1 MPETHPGASLIVVMP
16 ELPRSG
22 PFALL
27 ENTRA
32 GARRAVSFLFVDP
45 VEAFCAWRPEA
56 VPDVLAALEAE
67 RCRGRYVC
75 GYVSFEAGY
84 LLAGRRHFSLQKV
97 AAATAPLLS
106 FFSFRRRAAL
116 EARDVKRLVAAAEA
130 MSPCAVYDIRMSED
144 RARYGA
150 NLDRIRRLIHD
161 GEVYQVNHTLKYH
174 FRYEG
179 SPWSL
184 YCRLRQKQSVEYAAF
199 LDFPEVRVLSLSP
212 ELFVRQ
218 QGAEL
223 VCRPMKGT
231 AARGANR
238 VEDDA
243 IRARLKADGKTRA
256 ENVMI
261 VDLLRND
268 LGRLARP
275 GSVRVDRLFE
285 VQTFETLHQMVS
297 TIRAQPAGHVPLDVL
312 LSRLFPCGSVT
323 GAPKIR
329 ALQVLEALEAEP
341 RGIYTGALGYAAPG
355 QDLCFNVPIRTVVST
370 RPGYAELGIGSGI
383 VHESNE
389 DDEFRECG
397 LKAQFLWTVN
407 DGFGLIET
415 MRLEGGRARHLERH
429 LERLERSAQ
438 VFGFAWRRAEVLEAV
453 GEVSRTVGFGPW
465 RLRVQLARDG
475 TVECSTSPLAPP
487 PSEPPLVTLS
497 AEPIR
502 ADSIFQHHKTT
513 HRDHYE
519 RAYARAAAQGAYDVL
534 FLNEQGRLAEASR
547 HNVFVEREGRLLTP
561 VLESGALPGIGRAL
575 MLAREPRAGERRL
588 DLGDLFEAERIFL
601 CNSAR
606 GLVEVR
612 LHPDVYEQARR
623 APSAGTR

>member
-1 MPETHPGASLIVVMP
+1 MMPGL
-16 ELPRSG
+16 LPSG

-32 GARRAVSFLFVDP
+32 GTRRAASFLFVDP

-56 VPDVLAALEAE
+56 MADALAALEAE
-67 RCRGRYVC
+67 RGRGRYVC

-84 LLAGRRHFSLQKV
+84 LLAGSGHFSLQKV
-97 AAATAPLLS
+97 AAAALPLLS
-106 FFSFRRRAAL
+106 FFSFRRRTAL
-116 EARDVKRLVAAAEA
+116 EAREVDRLVAATDA

-150 NLDRIRRLIHD
+150 NLARIRRLIHD
-161 GEVYQVNHTLKYH
+161 GEVYQVNHTLKYR

-199 LDFPEVRVLSLSP
+199 LDFPEARVLSLSP

-231 AARGANR
+231 APRGATR
-238 VEDDA
+238 AQDDA
-243 IRARLKADGKTRA
+243 IRARLQTDGKTRS

-268 LGRLARP
+268 LARVARL
-275 GSVRVDRLFE
+275 GSVRVERLFE

-312 LSRLFPCGSVT
+312 LSGLFPCGSVT

-329 ALQVLEALEAEP
+329 ALQVVEAIEAEP

-355 QDLCFNVPIRTVVST
+355 EDLCFSVPIRTVVTS
-370 RPGYAELGIGSGI
+370 RPGHAELGIGSGI
-383 VHESNE
+383 VHESTE
-389 DDEFRECG
+389 EAEFRECR
-397 LKAQFLWTVN
+397 LKAQFLWAVN
-407 DGFGLIET
+407 DAFGLIET
-415 MRLEGGRARHLERH
+415 MRLEGGRVRHLERH
-429 LERLERSAQ
+429 MARLERSAR
-438 VFGFAWRRAEVLEAV
+438 VFGFAWRREALMEAV
-453 GEVSRTVGFGPW
+453 GEASREVASGPW

-475 TVECSTSPLAPP
+475 TVTCATRPLAAPP
-487 PSEPPLVTLS
+487 REPPLVTLS
-497 AEPIR
+497 AQPIR

-513 HRDHYE
+513 RRDHYE
-519 RAYARAAAQGAYDVL
+519 RAYAHAAAQGAYDVL
-534 FLNEQGRLAEASR
+534 FLNEHGHLAEASR
-547 HNVFVEREGRLLTP
+547 HNLFVERAGRLLTP
-561 VLESGALPGIGRAL
+561 PLESGALPGIGRAL
-575 MLAREPRAGERRL
+575 TLEREPEACERRL
-588 DLGDLFEAERIFL
+588 DLDDLLEAERIFL

-612 LHPDVYEQARR
+612 LHPGAYEQVRR
-623 APSAGTR
+623 APSADVR